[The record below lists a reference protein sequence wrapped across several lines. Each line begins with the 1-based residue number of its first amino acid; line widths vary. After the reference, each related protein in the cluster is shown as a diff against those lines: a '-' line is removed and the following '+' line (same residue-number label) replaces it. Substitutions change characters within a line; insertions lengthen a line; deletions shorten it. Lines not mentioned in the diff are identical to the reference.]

1 MAEVQIPLALQPFSG
16 GRASVAAAGRTLR
29 QVFDRL
35 ELECP
40 GIREQLVA
48 DDDVRPG
55 LAIVV
60 DDEITQQGLAQ
71 GVAEDSNILILPALG
86 GGSLHDSGSAT
97 RSVMRRGHALRLDE
111 EIARSMTRRVIA

>member
-1 MAEVQIPLALQPFSG
+1 MAQVQIPPALQPFSG
-16 GRASVAAAGRTLR
+16 GRASVTAAGRTLR

-35 ELECP
+35 EIECP

-48 DDDVRPG
+48 ADEVRPG

-71 GVAEDSNILILPALG
+71 SVAEDANILILPALG
-86 GGSLHDSGSAT
+86 GGGTAC
-97 RSVMRRGHALRLDE
+97 
-111 EIARSMTRRVIA
+111 RRVYRALVDAAER